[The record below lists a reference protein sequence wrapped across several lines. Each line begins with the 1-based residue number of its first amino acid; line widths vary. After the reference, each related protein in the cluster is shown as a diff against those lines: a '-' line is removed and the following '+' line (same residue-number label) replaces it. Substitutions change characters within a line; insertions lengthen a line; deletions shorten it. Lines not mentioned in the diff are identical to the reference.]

1 MGAHD
6 GQREAK
12 VRNLKSHITGAIW
25 DVDLAALP
33 VWAGWPVRLGRIL
46 YAVVRDLGDGMLSLR
61 AMSLVYTTLLSLV
74 PLLAISFSV
83 LKGFGVHNQIEPLLL
98 NFLAPLGEKGVEIT
112 ERIIAFVE
120 NVKAGV
126 LGAAGLGLL
135 LYTVVSLMQK
145 IERSFNYTWHVTQHR
160 SFAQRFSGYLSV
172 LLIGPVLVFSSMGI
186 TASVMGSDAVA
197 TLTAIQPLGALV
209 ELAGKL
215 VPYLLIIAA
224 FTSIYVFLPNTR
236 VGVRSALVGAAV
248 AGFLWETAGWAFAS
262 FILTSTK
269 YTAIYSAFATL
280 ILFMIWLYL
289 SWLILLVGA
298 SIAFYHQ
305 HPEYLTVRRGELR
318 MSNRLREKLAL
329 LVVFHIGRSYYHGLP
344 PWTAA
349 GLAQSL
355 HVPAE
360 AALSVLGALEH
371 AALVRRTGD
380 DPPAYLPARPL
391 ETTGV
396 KEALDAVRAADE
408 STHLDIEQLPA
419 EAAVDAL
426 VGDLERGLAGV
437 LEGITLK
444 DLAVSAEPAG
454 GAAVE
459 RLPGKAPPRRAG

>member
-1 MGAHD
+1 MVKG
-6 GQREAK
+6 
-12 VRNLKSHITGAIW
+12 LKSHVTGAIW

-33 VWAGWPVRLGRIL
+33 AWAGAPVRLVRIL

-61 AMSLVYTTLLSLV
+61 AMSLVYATLLSLV

-83 LKGFGVHNQIEPLLL
+83 LKGLGVHYDQLEPRLLD
-98 NFLAPLGEKGVEIT
+98 FLAPLGEKGVEIT
-112 ERIIAFVE
+112 EYIIAFVE
-120 NVKAGV
+120 RVEVGV
-126 LGAAGLGLL
+126 LGAVGLGFLV
-135 LYTVVSLMQK
+135 YTVVSLMQK
-145 IERSFNYTWHVTQHR
+145 IERSFNDTWQVTRHR
-160 SFAQRFSGYLSV
+160 PFARRFSGYLIV
-172 LLIGPVLVFSSMGI
+172 LLIGPVLVFLSMGI
-186 TASVMGSDAVA
+186 TAWVMGSDAVA
-197 TLTAIQPLGALV
+197 ALTAIQPLGALV

-224 FTSIYVFLPNTR
+224 FTFIYVFLPNTR

-262 FILTSTK
+262 FILGSTK
-269 YTAIYSAFATL
+269 YTVVYSAFASL

-305 HPEYLTVRRGELR
+305 HPEFLTVRRGELR

-329 LVVFHIGRSYYHGLP
+329 LAVFHIGRSYYQDLP

-360 AALSVLGALEH
+360 AAESVLGALEH
-371 AALVRRTGD
+371 AAVVRRTGD

-396 KEALDAVRAADE
+396 KEVLDAVRAADE
-408 STHLDIEQLPA
+408 STHLDIGKLPA
-419 EAAVDAL
+419 EPAVEAL
-426 VGDLERGLAGV
+426 IGDLERGLAGV
-437 LEGITLK
+437 LEGMTLK
-444 DLAVSAEPAG
+444 DLAVSAEAAG

>member
-1 MGAHD
+1 
-6 GQREAK
+6 
-12 VRNLKSHITGAIW
+12 VRNLKSHVTGAIW

-33 VWAGWPVRLGRIL
+33 AWAGWFVRLVRIL
-46 YAVVRDLGDGMLSLR
+46 IAVVRDFGDGMLNLR
-61 AMSLVYTTLLSLV
+61 AMSLVYATLLSLV
-74 PLLAISFSV
+74 PLLAVSFSV
-83 LKGFGVHNQIEPLLL
+83 LKGLGVHNQIEPMLLEI
-98 NFLAPLGEKGVEIT
+98 LAPLGAKGVEIT
-112 ERIIAFVE
+112 EYIIAFVE
-120 NVKAGV
+120 KIKVGV
-126 LGAAGLGLL
+126 LGAVGLGLL

-160 SFAQRFSGYLSV
+160 SFAQRFSGYLIV

-197 TLTAIQPLGALV
+197 ALTAIQPLGALV
-209 ELAGKL
+209 KLAGKL

-248 AGFLWETAGWAFAS
+248 AGFLWETVGWAFAS
-262 FILTSTK
+262 FVVTSTN
-269 YTAIYSAFATL
+269 YANIYSAFATL
-280 ILFMIWLYL
+280 IFFMIWLYL
-289 SWLILLVGA
+289 SWLILLLGA
-298 SIAFYHQ
+298 SVAFYHQ

-329 LVVFHIGRSYYHGLP
+329 LVVFHIGRSYYQGLP

-360 AALSVLGALEH
+360 AAASVLGALEH

-380 DPPAYLPARPL
+380 DPPAYLPARPP

-426 VGDLERGLAGV
+426 VGDLERGVAGV
-437 LEGITLK
+437 LEGMTLK